1 MKRNRLQLEK
11 AENLVFVHNNL
22 RLISH
27 KSQEY
32 KEGETKKWDVGAE
45 LADLDASTARLTIDD
60 FDDFDVNTIV
70 DSVADP
76 IGLGASNSGGGEGGD
91 EEEDEE
97 EEDEYEEDEDEDWR
111 T

>member
-1 MKRNRLQLEK
+1 M
-11 AENLVFVHNNL
+11 HNNL
-22 RLISH
+22 RLLSH

-32 KEGETKKWDVGAE
+32 KEGETKKWDVDVE
-45 LADLDASTARLTIDD
+45 IVDLDASTAGLTIDD
-60 FDDFDVNTIV
+60 FDDFDTNTIV
-70 DSVADP
+70 DSIADP
-76 IGLGASNSGGGEGGD
+76 IGLGASNSGGGGGD